1 MELNILIKYIILNFY
16 STFVESSLDHKF
28 SDFLFYQHVI
38 SFLNYSAVSYTN
50 SLILL
55 LASLWALKC
64 TVTHSSRKNFVKMRN
79 LIQNNLLCHFLPFL
93 QKYLKELEMKSPK
106 GTNFWQ
112 FYLSPKVGV
121 CRPWEFVPVSQD
133 APYCSA
139 MHNPQTSGRQ
149 KQGDS

>member
-79 LIQNNLLCHFLPFL
+79 LIQNNLCA
-93 QKYLKELEMKSPK
+93 
-106 GTNFWQ
+106 T
-112 FYLSPKVGV
+112 FYHSCK
-121 CRPWEFVPVSQD
+121 
-133 APYCSA
+133 
-139 MHNPQTSGRQ
+139 NI
-149 KQGDS
+149 